1 MIKMR
6 LCFKITM
13 INKHMI
19 IQAFHVFGTVTAVH
33 DVLKIYLSM
42 LYSKQL
48 STYDLKRHF
57 TAMHNGAKAKFGI
70 AILGFSNRGG
80 REGNFFFKFEVC
92 Y

>member
-33 DVLKIYLSM
+33 GVLKIYLSM

-48 STYDLKRHF
+48 STYDLNMTHKILNF
-57 TAMHNGAKAKFGI
+57 KIKFWQVFWSI
-70 AILGFSNRGG
+70 
-80 REGNFFFKFEVC
+80 
-92 Y
+92 